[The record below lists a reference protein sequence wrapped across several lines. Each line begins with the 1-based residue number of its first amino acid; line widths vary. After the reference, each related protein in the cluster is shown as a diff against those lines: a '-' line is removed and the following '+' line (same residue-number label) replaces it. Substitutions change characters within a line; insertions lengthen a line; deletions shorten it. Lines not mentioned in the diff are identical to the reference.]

1 MAAVMKN
8 IPFLTDD
15 DDDDNNSGDDCF
27 IFVGT
32 RGV

>member
-15 DDDDNNSGDDCF
+15 DDDDNNSGGDCF
-27 IFVGT
+27 IFVGIW
-32 RGV
+32 GM